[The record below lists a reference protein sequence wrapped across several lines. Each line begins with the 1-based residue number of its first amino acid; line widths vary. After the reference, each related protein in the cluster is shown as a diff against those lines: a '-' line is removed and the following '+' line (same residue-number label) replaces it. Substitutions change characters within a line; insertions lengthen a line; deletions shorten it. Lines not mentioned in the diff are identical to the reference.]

1 MLIDFSG
8 IPQYDRE
15 RQAWSN
21 ILSNI
26 ENIEDQELKEN
37 LFDSIKDWSQ
47 QFVILHREID
57 NEVGF
62 VSGKRSEGGYGSPC
76 YNVFIRRAV
85 EQSGSSLPSW
95 GRGRG
100 FESHPRYF
108 LHSRALRWGQRATV
122 GIKRKMRYTPRI
134 LIFVAMIFNIML

>member
-57 NEVGF
+57 NELYIQLME
-62 VSGKRSEGGYGSPC
+62 R
-76 YNVFIRRAV
+76 
-85 EQSGSSLPSW
+85 QSSD
-95 GRGRG
+95 
-100 FESHPRYF
+100 EKE
-108 LHSRALRWGQRATV
+108 TV
-122 GIKRKMRYTPRI
+122 
-134 LIFVAMIFNIML
+134 LN